1 MIAIYD
7 FFMIWF
13 IYDFLMIIVWFIY
26 DFFMSSRKFHEI
38 PKENSK
44 NRFKSFKKSRISKKL
59 EENQWKIKDFQ
70 KFLRKI
76 NEK

>member
-26 DFFMSSRKFHEI
+26 DFFMISRKFHEI
-38 PKENSK
+38 PKEN
-44 NRFKSFKKSRISKKL
+44 
-59 EENQWKIKDFQ
+59 
-70 KFLRKI
+70 
-76 NEK
+76 

>member
-1 MIAIYD
+1 MIYLWFIYV
-7 FFMIWF
+7 FFMI
-13 IYDFLMIIVWFIY
+13 
-26 DFFMSSRKFHEI
+26 SRKFHEI

-44 NRFKSFKKSRISKKL
+44 NRFKSFKKSMISKKL

-76 NEK
+76 NEKYRKSQKS